1 MDRFRKVTAGSY
13 ALKVATRDE
22 DGNAITVTTPTL
34 SIADGAG
41 TEVYSSQPAAANGQL
56 SASVPAAS
64 LPALDTY
71 RATWAGDQGSWVTYV
86 EICGAYL
93 FETADL
99 KAFDSSLAAKSED
112 ELRAARTAAEIRFER
127 ACRLALVPRGRRI
140 STTGEGSAR
149 LRLPTKAPRSFL
161 SGSIAGTALTAEELA
176 ELTAQGWGAVDR
188 PSGKLWPLG
197 SEIVLHL
204 EHGLDYPPEDAARAA
219 MILAREYLVR
229 SALSSR
235 AVAEQTDVGFLRLS
249 IAGRDGP
256 TGLPDVDAVA
266 RDLARLFPLIG

>member
-1 MDRFRKVTAGSY
+1 MDRFRKITAGSY

-22 DGNAITVTTPTL
+22 DGDAITVTTPTL

-41 TEVYSSQPAAANGQL
+41 TEVYSGTPTAAGGQL

-64 LPALDTY
+64 LATLDTY
-71 RATWAGDQGSWVTYV
+71 RATWAGDQGSWVTYA

-99 KAFDSSLAAKSED
+99 KAFDSSLSAKTEA
-112 ELRAARTAAEIRFER
+112 ELRGARTAAEIRFER

-140 STTGEGSAR
+140 STAGEGSSR
-149 LRLPTKAPRSFL
+149 LQLPTKAPRAFL
-161 SGSIAGTALTAEELA
+161 SGSIAGTSITAEELA
-176 ELTAQGWGAVDR
+176 ELTPQDWGAVDR
-188 PSGKLWPLG
+188 PSGKLWTLDAA
-197 SEIVLHL
+197 IALHY
-204 EHGLDYPPEDAARAA
+204 EHGLDYPPEDAAKAA